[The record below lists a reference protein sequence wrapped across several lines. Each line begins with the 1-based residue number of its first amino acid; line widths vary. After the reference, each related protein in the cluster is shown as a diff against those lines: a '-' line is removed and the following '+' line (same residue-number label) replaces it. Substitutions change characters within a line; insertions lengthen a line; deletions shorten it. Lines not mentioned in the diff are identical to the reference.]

1 METLY
6 TRHRGRIT
14 LTVKVEDDY
23 DCDYS
28 WLGKFTELR
37 KADPDRPIYSKEA
50 DAIRLPKSELW
61 RDRKGRIVEAPD
73 DDHESREYE
82 FIEIEGGGNG
92 YSDCGRDKLRYCF
105 QDADRLVGLERG
117 EWSFLGILANVRIDN
132 REIGHA
138 SVWGF
143 ESDMDDR
150 SIRLESLSIASEA
163 LSDAKSFLASL
174 RAA

>member
-14 LTVKVEDDY
+14 LTVKVEPDWDG
-23 DCDYS
+23 DYS
-28 WLGKFTELR
+28 WLGKFTSLR
-37 KADPDRPIYSKEA
+37 KASDDRPLYSKKA
-50 DAIRLPKSELW
+50 DAIRLPKSDLW
-61 RDRKGRIVEAPD
+61 RNRKGQITQAPED
-73 DDHESREYE
+73 DYESRDFE
-82 FIEIEGGGNG
+82 FIEIEGGG
-92 YSDCGRDKLRYCF
+92 DRLRYCF

-163 LSDAKSFLASL
+163 LSNAKSFLASL